1 MAEDPSH
8 SHLGDHN
15 GAHAM
20 HQSGHHDHHDDA
32 AFLETNRNHWN
43 KFAASYSSEPWQK
56 DMLNKINAFIYANI
70 NWIGVDFVDS
80 ATTFEA
86 TDPAQVRKVRVLD
99 YACGPGTITYALGS
113 HATEYVGIDLS
124 ENMVQAYNLRF
135 NPAIKDANNEDESL
149 NAHAEIGNLLTTEEP
164 PAAFSGPKYHDF
176 DLVVVGLGFHHFS
189 DVRLAAKR
197 LVERLRP
204 GGVFLILDFVTHA
217 MEAEEHP
224 DVKASANTVAH
235 HGFSEQELREIFA
248 EAGLKDFALGRMGD
262 EVYIRGKSKREP
274 FLARGSKI

>member
-1 MAEDPSH
+1 MAGHSNDPDKYH
-8 SHLGDHN
+8 
-15 GAHAM
+15 GAHGM
-20 HQSGHHDHHDDA
+20 QHGGHQDDA

-56 DMLNKINAFIYANI
+56 DMLNKVNAFIYANI
-70 NWIGVDFVDS
+70 NWIGVDFVDPS
-80 ATTFEA
+80 TTFEV
-86 TDPAQVRKVRVLD
+86 TDPGQAKNVRVLD
-99 YACGPGTITYALGS
+99 YACGPGTITHALS
-113 HATEYVGIDLS
+113 SRATEYVGIDLS

-135 NPAIKDANNEDESL
+135 NSATTDANSGDEFL
-149 NAHAEIGNLLTTEEP
+149 NAHAEAGNLLTTEEP
-164 PAAFSGPKYHDF
+164 PESFSGSKYHDF

-189 DVRLAAKR
+189 DVRLATKR

-224 DVKASANTVAH
+224 DLKAAANTVAQ
-235 HGFSEQELREIFA
+235 HGFSEQELKEIFA
-248 EAGLKDFALGRMGD
+248 GAGLRDFAIVRMGD

-274 FLARGSKI
+274 FMARGSKI